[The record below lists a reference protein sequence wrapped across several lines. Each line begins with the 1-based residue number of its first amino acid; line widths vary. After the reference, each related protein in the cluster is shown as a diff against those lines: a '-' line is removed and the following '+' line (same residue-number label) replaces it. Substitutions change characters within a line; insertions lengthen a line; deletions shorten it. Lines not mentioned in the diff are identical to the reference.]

1 MFTRLRAGDA
11 TAGADLV
18 RLWGDQLYRTALAV
32 VRSRDLAEDVVQ
44 DTLIKEI
51 TRAGGFRGR
60 SDPGTWLHRICV
72 NTAYDALRRERRR
85 ATFQG
90 IGREPECPASHGYP
104 TGLDETID
112 LRMAV
117 DRLPP
122 HLRVT
127 LVLHYVE
134 DMTVD
139 QVAKITGVA
148 SGTVKARLHAARAA
162 LRNWLGEGVEDD
174 G

>member
-1 MFTRLRAGDA
+1 MHVTATRAAQLTRAERSSVFTRLSAGDA

-44 DTLIKEI
+44 DTLVKAI

-90 IGREPECPASHGYP
+90 IGREPECPAGHGYP
-104 TGLDETID
+104 TGLDE
-112 LRMAV
+112 RPRPFPAW
-117 DRLPP
+117 LPGP
-122 HLRVT
+122 RPTARRPLATGPAYRVT
-127 LVLHYVE
+127 CLP
-134 DMTVD
+134 TRF
-139 QVAKITGVA
+139 G
-148 SGTVKARLHAARAA
+148 R
-162 LRNWLGEGVEDD
+162 
-174 G
+174 